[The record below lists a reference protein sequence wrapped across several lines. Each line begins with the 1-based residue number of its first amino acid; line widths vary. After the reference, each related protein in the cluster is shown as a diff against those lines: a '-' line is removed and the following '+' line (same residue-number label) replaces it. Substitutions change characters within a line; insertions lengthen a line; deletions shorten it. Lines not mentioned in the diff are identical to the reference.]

1 MELRGRDVVS
11 IAALVLI
18 LVSLLVLLVLAA
30 L

>member
-18 LVSLLVLLVLAA
+18 LVSLLVLLILAA

>member
-1 MELRGRDVVS
+1 MELRGRDVAG
-11 IAALVLI
+11 IAVMVLI